1 MSPTDAR
8 SAKIWPWPTGAGILA
23 ILVASLAPPALWI
36 CLVGGILLA
45 AATTYNPKR
54 PAFWSDFPWR
64 RGSNVQLTHLETV
77 VCVTGAALVAAPFVV
92 MLVRALLS

>member
-1 MSPTDAR
+1 MSPIDAR
-8 SAKIWPWPTGAGILA
+8 SGRIWPWPVGGGLLA

-36 CLVGGILLA
+36 CAVGGVLLA

-64 RGSNVQLTHLETV
+64 RGSNVRLTTLETA
-77 VCVTGAALVAAPFVV
+77 VCLTGAALVAAPLVV
-92 MLVRALLS
+92 MLFRSLIG

>member
-1 MSPTDAR
+1 M
-8 SAKIWPWPTGAGILA
+8 
-23 ILVASLAPPALWI
+23 
-36 CLVGGILLA
+36 

-64 RGSNVQLTHLETV
+64 RGSNVQLTYLETV
-77 VCVTGAALVAAPFVV
+77 VCLTGVALVAAPFVV